1 MRDAREKRRLMDG
14 GLMDVVVNLIR
25 GMHVVC
31 VDVGWA
37 AFCGARRLRAS
48 RVATVGLEVHE
59 WWGEIESD
67 DGGWNLQSKSRPS
80 ASRRRKKYWMM
91 TVCGQKRGQIKLRL
105 LIEGRQRSLLLASR
119 PALFETL
126 RL

>member
-1 MRDAREKRRLMDG
+1 
-14 GLMDVVVNLIR
+14 MDVVVNLIR

-31 VDVGWA
+31 VDVGWV

-67 DGGWNLQSKSRPS
+67 DGGWNFAKQKSS
-80 ASRRRKKYWMM
+80 VCFAAKKEILDDDCVW
-91 TVCGQKRGQIKLRL
+91 T
-105 LIEGRQRSLLLASR
+105 EARSDQVT
-119 PALFETL
+119 PAY
-126 RL
+126 